1 MAADSS
7 SLLASPTPAVSPAA
21 LSAAPSAASAG
32 AAAVAGISAR
42 TLLQLAPGE
51 KATIAG
57 VVAAP
62 ELAPRLAALGFREG
76 ALIEL
81 IRCAPFAG
89 PLHLR
94 LGTTDVIMRRQD
106 ARSVLLAA

>member
-1 MAADSS
+1 MADS
-7 SLLASPTPAVSPAA
+7 APFEAA
-21 LSAAPSAASAG
+21 T
-32 AAAVAGISAR
+32 R
-42 TLLQLAPGE
+42 NLLQLSLGE
-51 KATIAG
+51 KATIAR
-57 VVAAP
+57 VNAPP

-76 ALIEL
+76 SPIEL

-106 ARSVLLAA
+106 ALTIHLA

>member
-1 MAADSS
+1 MADS
-7 SLLASPTPAVSPAA
+7 AA
-21 LSAAPSAASAG
+21 LDVS
-32 AAAVAGISAR
+32 VR

-51 KATIAG
+51 RATIAR
-57 VVAAP
+57 VQAAP

-76 ALIEL
+76 SLIEL

-94 LGTTDVIMRRQD
+94 LGTTDVIMRRLD
-106 ARSVLLAA
+106 AASILLA

>member
-1 MAADSS
+1 MADSAPLDAVVRN
-7 SLLASPTPAVSPAA
+7 LLH
-21 LSAAPSAASAG
+21 
-32 AAAVAGISAR
+32 
-42 TLLQLAPGE
+42 LAPGE
-51 KATIAG
+51 KATIAR
-57 VVAAP
+57 VSSSP

-76 ALIEL
+76 TLIEL

-106 ARSVLLAA
+106 AVAILLA

>member
-1 MAADSS
+1 MADS
-7 SLLASPTPAVSPAA
+7 AA
-21 LSAAPSAASAG
+21 LDVS
-32 AAAVAGISAR
+32 VR

-51 KATIAG
+51 RATIAR
-57 VVAAP
+57 VQASP

-76 ALIEL
+76 SLIEL
-81 IRCAPFAG
+81 IRSAPFAG

-106 ARSVLLAA
+106 AASILLA